1 MLNSTPNI
9 QYREHWPPAP
19 DEQKGRGHS
28 GWQGFSQR
36 WRKSVRLE
44 PNEPSG
50 ALVESLQRLGRG
62 LKDMRRMIERV
73 LQDTEHNQHNVIIRP
88 HLPTATLIQLDD
100 FMAEKVAR
108 VEPFAFLT
116 VCTSTGNYQ
125 AWLAV
130 SDGLNESQREVDF
143 DTVKRAHP

>member
-1 MLNSTPNI
+1 
-9 QYREHWPPAP
+9 
-19 DEQKGRGHS
+19 
-28 GWQGFSQR
+28 
-36 WRKSVRLE
+36 
-44 PNEPSG
+44 
-50 ALVESLQRLGRG
+50 
-62 LKDMRRMIERV
+62 MRRMIERV
-73 LQDTEHNQHNVIIRP
+73 LQDAEHNQHNVIIHP

-130 SDGLNESQREVDF
+130 SDGPNESQR
-143 DTVKRAHP
+143 